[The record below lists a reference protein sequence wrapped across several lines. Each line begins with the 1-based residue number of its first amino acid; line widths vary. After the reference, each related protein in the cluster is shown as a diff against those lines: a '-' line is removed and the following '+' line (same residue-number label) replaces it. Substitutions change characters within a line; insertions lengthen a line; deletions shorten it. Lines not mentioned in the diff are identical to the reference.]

1 MFSVAQK
8 RAIAEALQGILRATG
23 HPELPPGEISFKLHV
38 DGAESWSWADIQNN
52 GAVPVPTVNPHNEAM
67 AAQNPLDKADELIAK
82 GTELIDDV
90 IEKIDGTIKRLGG
103 LDAGLQGLLTKWR
116 TEAGDGTESYYRA
129 LRVCADELEK
139 VLLRT

>member
-1 MFSVAQK
+1 V
-8 RAIAEALQGILRATG
+8 LRHTH
-23 HPELPPGEISFKLHV
+23 HPELPPHGIEIQFRLHV
-38 DGAESWSWADIQNN
+38 DGAEPWSWADIQNN